1 MLATY
6 NTIYL
11 LVVDCL
17 LDQIED
23 LGSQGSVGQGVGLGV
38 DFSVSALKQN
48 FTLTS
53 KAKLNV

>member
-23 LGSQGSVGQGVGLGV
+23 LGSQGSVGQRVGLGV

-48 FTLTS
+48 
-53 KAKLNV
+53 